1 MNNVKR
7 KLAMFL
13 AVVVLTGGMHVLA
26 SNSASVKADK
36 SAIEQEMANEGLEI
50 TGNEN
55 IEYDGAAVKLDNE
68 DGDFQYLGDGMPV
81 WYKLNGDGEEKG
93 ELSENYTRVR
103 NYPKDAG
110 KYAVTVYNQK
120 IEEHS
125 KPFYFQIEKAPLK
138 LLWPDQVAKI
148 YNNDPYFDMR
158 LKYIGGLVGDDGNN
172 PNIEFRVRVVADGK
186 SEGIHKVV
194 DIERF
199 ANGVDMSNY
208 QFQENAPTEVEILS
222 RQSMFQGD
230 AAAPGGISKVIL
242 PDLESEE
249 TAGDLVMDET
259 QLKYGEKAMRAV
271 FNQIVKTTPLKDVD
285 MDAYTASEQQTLK
298 TEQNIAKAVK
308 RGAYI
313 NMYVETA
320 VLKNEDINQIKD
332 ILEPGAKLV
341 KTMDIKIS
349 AKSIEQ
355 NELVCQL
362 GELINID
369 HKLTFTMELPDEE
382 KGGQYTVARVVD
394 GQVEYLPSANVRYDT
409 DKNQVTFSADKGT
422 TYAIVK
428 LA

>member
-1 MNNVKR
+1 
-7 KLAMFL
+7 MFL

-36 SAIEQEMANEGLEI
+36 SAIEQEMANEELEI

-68 DGDFQYLGDGMPV
+68 NGDFQYMGDGMPV
-81 WYKLNGDGEEKG
+81 WYKLNDDGEEKG

-125 KPFYFQIEKAPLK
+125 KPFYFQIKKAPLK
-138 LLWPDQVAKI
+138 LLWPDQVVKI

-158 LKYIGGLVGDDGNN
+158 LKYMGGLVGDDGNN

-222 RQSMFQGD
+222 RQSMFPD
-230 AAAPGGISKVIL
+230 DTVAPGGISEVIL
-242 PDLESEE
+242 PELESEE

-259 QLKYGEKAMRAV
+259 QQKYGEKAMRAV

-285 MDAYTASEQQTLK
+285 MDGYTASEQQTLK

-320 VLKNEDINQIKD
+320 VLKNDDINQITD
-332 ILEPGAKLV
+332 TLEPGAKMV

-355 NELVCQL
+355 NELVCYL
-362 GELINID
+362 GELVNID